1 MQMVSEVMTRG
12 VMFVSPQESLQ
23 QAAQMMDDMNVGMLP
38 VCDGERLVGM
48 ITDRDITVRSASK
61 GKAPGE
67 SRVEE
72 AMSADV
78 RWCFEDQSLE
88 EVMQQMADSQI
99 RRVPVVSH
107 DEAHRLVGIVALGDL
122 ATRTDET
129 KKQEVEQVVEKVSSP
144 SEPDRSQ
151 QAGAV
156 NASAAGGGTKPGAG
170 AGAAAD
176 IDAGKIVGAPGAA
189 IAPGAPAGDKDAIGP
204 FLDDEIT
211 GKGRQGRVGFA
222 GDPGG
227 LSPADIEESQRAAA
241 GGAASGAES
250 ASTGG
255 TAGAAGAAGGTDA
268 AAGARG
274 VGTAGSPDAK
284 RDTGPAGGGGTN
296 APDAGGA
303 TGGTAG
309 TGGSAKP

>member
-23 QAAQMMDDMNVGMLP
+23 QAAQMMNDMNVGMLP

-48 ITDRDITVRSASK
+48 ITDRDITVRSTSE

-72 AMSADV
+72 AMSGDV
-78 RWCFEDQSLE
+78 CWCFEDQSLE

-129 KKQEVEQVVEKVSSP
+129 TKQEVEQVVEKVSSP

-156 NASAAGGGTKPGAG
+156 NASAAG
-170 AGAAAD
+170 AAAD

-189 IAPGAPAGDKDAIGP
+189 IAPGAPAGDKDTIGP

-274 VGTAGSPDAK
+274 AGTAGSPDAK
-284 RDTGPAGGGGTN
+284 RDTGPAGGGTD
-296 APDAGGA
+296 APGAGGA

-309 TGGSAKP
+309 TGGGAKP